1 MSVRAGR
8 PIGVYEPEEANRAA
22 HLRLIVAEVVVLVL
36 LGALAFAA
44 RRHPGPFP
52 GDAGLEVDMQKAL
65 LHRGPLTQAL
75 EALSTLNWPIP
86 TAVTLAVIFLIFL
99 VLRRWLDAIL
109 VPVAAGVSSLVTLE
123 LSRWVHRPRPIGHG
137 VHPLQYITSTYS
149 FPSGHVTYAVAIFGL
164 FLFLT
169 SQVRRPIHPVLIW
182 TIRVLL
188 VLVILLMPVSRI
200 LEGEHWPSDVVGGVL
215 DGVFWLVLF
224 AHLYLFARSR
234 WPRLLARDER

>member
-8 PIGVYEPEEANRAA
+8 PISVYEPEGAKGAA
-22 HLRLIVAEVVVLVL
+22 HLRFIVAEVVVLAL
-36 LGALAFAA
+36 LAALAIAA

-52 GDAGLEVDMQKAL
+52 GDAGLEVDVQKAL

-123 LSRWVHRPRPIGHG
+123 LSRWVHRPRPLGHG

-182 TIRVLL
+182 AIRVLL
-188 VLVILLMPVSRI
+188 VAVILLMPVSRI
-200 LEGEHWPSDVVGGVL
+200 LEGEHWPSDVAGGAL
-215 DGVFWLVLF
+215 NGIFWLVLF